1 MLSTIV
7 AAAGKLVVAAGGA
20 IDDPDSA
27 LFAPKTFKYTHTQI
41 VGGLIVDIAIE
52 VVLLSLLFY
61 AAWRYWG
68 PPAKRQLAAQG
79 VDDSTTLREEGL
91 LLGLQPWVWSIISMA
106 ALAIVVVASA
116 LFYS

>member
-1 MLSTIV
+1 MLSTII
-7 AAAGKLVVAAGGA
+7 AAANQFVVAKGGA

-27 LFAPKTFKYTHTQI
+27 LFAPKSFKYTHTQI
-41 VGGLIVDIAIE
+41 VGGLIVDITIT

-68 PPAKRQLAAQG
+68 PPSRQAGNEDA
-79 VDDSTTLREEGL
+79 VTLRQEGV
-91 LLGLQPWVWSIISMA
+91 LLGLQPWMWSLVVMA
-106 ALAIVVVASA
+106 GITITVLGSV

>member
-1 MLSTIV
+1 MLSTII
-7 AAAGKLVVAAGGA
+7 AAANFVVAKGGA

-41 VGGLIVDIAIE
+41 VGGLIVDIVIE
-52 VVLLSLLFY
+52 VLLLAALGY

-68 PPAKRQLAAQG
+68 PPSRKAG
-79 VDDSTTLREEGL
+79 GTDDAVTLRSEGV
-91 LLGLQPWVWSIISMA
+91 LLGIQPWAWSIICMA
-106 ALAIVVVASA
+106 FITVVVLGSV